1 MKADQP
7 AKTAEPLL
15 QHLNYSDS
23 AELAEKAKVDNI
35 PENIVYLRLLLIL
48 LDLDNNKAKEA
59 GEYAMET
66 VEYASKANKRTLDQI
81 TAKVFFYLARAYEI
95 QGRLAELQP

>member
-1 MKADQP
+1 
-7 AKTAEPLL
+7 
-15 QHLNYSDS
+15 
-23 AELAEKAKVDNI
+23 
-35 PENIVYLRLLLIL
+35 LIL
-48 LDLDNNKAKEA
+48 LDLDADKVQVA
-59 GEYAMET
+59 GEYALET